1 MSADAPAP
9 LSGRRKR
16 PPAVIW
22 AGLAVLVVL
31 GARSTWEQWHA
42 YGRAVAM
49 ENQGQLTE
57 AVQEY
62 RWTLRWYTP
71 WGPVHGDAAEA
82 LVDIANRS
90 ERDDPKL
97 AMQALDALRS
107 GLIASRSFYQPR
119 SDLVAMV
126 NTRIP
131 AILVR
136 VADRAGD
143 HRDPAA
149 LLARF
154 TADYARPVG
163 VSAWASLA
171 VSLGFVIW
179 LAGLLLAFRRGF
191 DAAGRWQPV
200 GWRWL
205 GASALGLCCWTLA
218 MWLA

>member
-1 MSADAPAP
+1 MSEPSA
-9 LSGRRKR
+9 LQRRR
-16 PPAVIW
+16 QRTRVPAVVW
-22 AGLAVLVVL
+22 AGLLVLVVL
-31 GARSTWEQWHA
+31 STRATWEQWHA

-49 ENQGQLTE
+49 ENDGQLAD

-71 WGPVHGDAAEA
+71 WGPVHGDAAAA
-82 LVDIANRS
+82 LVDIADRS
-90 ERDDPKL
+90 EADDPKL
-97 AMQALDALRS
+97 AMEALDALRS
-107 GLIASRSFYQPR
+107 GLIASRSFFQPS
-119 SDLVAMV
+119 SDLVQMV

-131 AILVR
+131 AIMVR

-143 HRDPAA
+143 RRDPAA

-154 TADYARPVG
+154 QADYARPVG
-163 VSAWASLA
+163 VPAWASLA

-179 LAGLLLAFRRGF
+179 LLGMVLAFRHGF
-191 DAAGRWQPV
+191 DEEGRWQRA

-205 GASALGLCCWTLA
+205 GASGAGLLCWTLA